1 MTIKLRF
8 NKERQTIMTNNNI
21 PNSIKVIIDEFISL
35 DFRPYTY
42 KKLAYRLDVE
52 PNTLIQR
59 INRNSK
65 YFEIRG
71 ERPKIITLRKDIE
84 EIYFHRDKNTCQIC
98 QKKKDPNELLIRY
111 KDPYL
116 EEKNNLD
123 YLHDWN
129 NVITSCQDCK
139 DVDLI
144 KRLSP
149 KQKPKHISVDN
160 YIWEYK
166 EIEIREIHKKKNPY
180 IELYLPSYKDKNP
193 QYDHYHEVNETNGQ
207 GWYHIIDDNNERC
220 ENLHDVLNY
229 YGNQGW
235 ELVLV
240 KQYPPDEDEYDWGNE
255 RYLFKRKKKIEEKF

>member
-1 MTIKLRF
+1 MTEK
-8 NKERQTIMTNNNI
+8 NI

-42 KKLAYRLDVE
+42 KLLADRLNVE
-52 PNTLIQR
+52 PNTLVQR

-71 ERPKIITLRKDIE
+71 DRPKFITLRKDVE
-84 EIYFHRDKNTCQIC
+84 KIYFHRDKNTCQIC
-98 QKKKDPNELLIRY
+98 QKKKNPNELLIRF

-116 EEKNNLD
+116 EKKNKLNN
-123 YLHDWN
+123 LHDWN

-139 DVDLI
+139 SINLI
-144 KRLSP
+144 KRLSY
-149 KQKPKHISVDN
+149 KKKPEYNSLDN

-166 EIEIREIHKKKNPY
+166 EIEIRVVYKKKDPY
-180 IELYLPSYKDKNP
+180 TELYFPGLKDSET
-193 QYDHYHEVNETNGQ
+193 QYEHYHEVNELNGQ

-220 ENLHDVLNY
+220 EYFSDILNY

-235 ELVLV
+235 ELVLM
-240 KQYPPDEDEYDWGNE
+240 KEYPPEFEGDDWGNNH
-255 RYLFKRKKKIEEKF
+255 YLFKRKKRIEEV